1 MIRCKTPKSKEEFAK
16 YFQFRWLHLRKAWD
30 QPEGSEQDA
39 LESQAYHR
47 MLIDAYEQIV
57 AVGRLHFS
65 GTDDAQIRYMAVAPE
80 YQGKGLGK
88 QLLDELTWVAQS
100 NGAKSIT
107 LNARESAVPFY
118 EKHGFQ
124 NLGFSHLL
132 FNSINHFKMSKPIS
146 TPFSEVKS
154 RIERLEQVWHQT
166 IPMSK
171 AMNINICS
179 YDRYSLLTTC
189 DIEFNKNLHNTMF
202 AGSIY
207 TLATLTGWAWVYF
220 KLQETDIEGDIV
232 LADGHIKYL
241 APVPSRAVAQIEIE
255 DTEDNLVGL
264 AADKKARF
272 LIKVSVKSG
281 DRVCAQF
288 TGKYVAIRA
297 ESKQRI

>member
-16 YFQFRWLHLRKAWD
+16 YFHFRWLHLRKAWD
-30 QPEGSEQDA
+30 QLEGSEQDE
-39 LESQAYHR
+39 LEPQAYHR
-47 MLIDAYEQIV
+47 MLIDADEQIV
-57 AVGRLHFS
+57 AVGRMHFS
-65 GTDDAQIRYMAVAPE
+65 GSDEAQIRYMAVAPE
-80 YQGKGLGK
+80 YQGLGLGK
-88 QLLDELTWVAQS
+88 QLLEELTQVAQV
-100 NGAKSIT
+100 NGAKLVT
-107 LNARESAVPFY
+107 LNARESAVAFY
-118 EKHGFQ
+118 ERLGFQ

-132 FNSINHFKMSKPIS
+132 FNNINHYKMSKPIS
-146 TPFSEVKS
+146 TPFSETKS
-154 RIERLEQVWHQT
+154 RIECLEQVWHQT

-171 AMNINICS
+171 AMNISVCS
-179 YDRYSLLTTC
+179 YDRFSLFATC

-220 KLQETDIEGDIV
+220 KLQEAEVEGDIV

-241 APVPSRAVAQIEIE
+241 APVPSRAVAQIDVE
-255 DTEDNLVGL
+255 DTEDNLAGL
-264 AADKKARF
+264 EEDKKARF

-297 ESKQRI
+297 EKK